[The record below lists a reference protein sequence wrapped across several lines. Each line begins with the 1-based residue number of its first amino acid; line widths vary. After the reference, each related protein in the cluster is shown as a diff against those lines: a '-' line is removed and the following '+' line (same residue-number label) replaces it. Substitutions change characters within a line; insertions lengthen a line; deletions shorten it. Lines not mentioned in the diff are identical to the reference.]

1 MQRDPELIRLLMLKL
16 EGLEKPATA
25 IAMVSYKDNLAI
37 PGYDDDAVYYHVD
50 QILQSGWIDTAGGR
64 GMNPSGHFSFRALTP
79 RGHDFI
85 DSVRDDAV
93 WALTKKGA
101 TAAGG
106 FTMDTLAAL
115 GKGFIRKQIS
125 KLTDI
130 ELG

>member
-25 IAMVSYKDNLAI
+25 IAILGYNKDLAI
-37 PGYDDDAVYYHVD
+37 PGYEDDAVYYHID
-50 QILQSGWIDTAGGR
+50 QILQSGWIDMAGGR
-64 GMNPSGHFSFRALTP
+64 GMNASGQFSFRALTP

-85 DSVRDDAV
+85 DSVRDDAI

-130 ELG
+130 DIG

>member
-16 EGLEKPATA
+16 ESLDKPATA
-25 IAMVSYKDNLAI
+25 IAMISYKQHLAI
-37 PGYDDDAVYYHVD
+37 PDYSDDSVYYHID

-64 GMNPSGHFSFRALTP
+64 GMNPSGQFSFRALTP

-85 DSVRDDAV
+85 DSVRDDAI

-101 TAAGG
+101 AAANG
-106 FTMDTLAAL
+106 FTLDTLSAL
-115 GKGFIRKQIS
+115 GKGFIRKQIT